1 MKKFRFL
8 FAFWFMV
15 CLAACVKEADTVID
29 HTCVPHDVA
38 MMVTLPE
45 IVIVAPRW
53 PEARGHHERVADGV
67 PSTSLRTGP
76 ASARVDGFKL
86 EQEDQIADD

>member
-53 PEARGHHERVADGV
+53 PEAITNGLLMA
-67 PSTSLRTGP
+67 SLRLRSGQAP
-76 ASARVDGFKL
+76 PQQGSMDL
-86 EQEDQIADD
+86 S